1 MMRQIGFS
9 PTDSSSRRVDVFFY
23 GLFMDAEL
31 LRARG
36 IVPPSIRMASVPG
49 FALRI
54 GARATLTPAPNSR
67 VYGVLMGLTHNEIER
82 LYSEKSVSVYKPEAI
97 IAELADGSHVSALC
111 FNLPVVP
118 NPQEANPDY
127 ATRLRDLGR
136 RLGLP
141 SDYVDSI
148 G

>member
-1 MMRQIGFS
+1 MRQIGFS

-23 GLFMDAEL
+23 GLFMDADL
-31 LRARG
+31 LRAKG
-36 IVPPSIRMASVPG
+36 IVPLSIRMASVPG

-82 LYSEKSVSVYKPEAI
+82 LYSEKSVSVYQPEAI
-97 IAELADGSHVSALC
+97 IAELADGSHVPALC

>member
-1 MMRQIGFS
+1 MNSG
-9 PTDSSSRRVDVFFY
+9 SRRVDVFFY

-31 LRARG
+31 LRAKG
-36 IVPPSIRMASVPG
+36 IEPVSIRIACVPG

-54 GARATLTPAPNSR
+54 GERATLTPAPDSR

-82 LYSEKSVSVYKPEAI
+82 LYSEKSVSIYQPEAI
-97 IAELADGSHVSALC
+97 IAELTDGSQVPALC
-111 FNLPVVP
+111 FNLPVAP

-127 ATRLRDLGR
+127 ATQLRDLGR